1 MRQFDGSKQREMTQL
16 PVEEPRPFGED
27 ISVLML
33 LSSGPKRQLIQAARF
48 LVQLF
53 PEGGA
58 GTAARLGV
66 SDPLCWNPGPSPTHV
81 EDLDKVIPSLSL
93 R

>member
-1 MRQFDGSKQREMTQL
+1 MTQL

-33 LSSGPKRQLIQAARF
+33 LSSGPKRQLIQAACF

-53 PEGGA
+53 PEEQEQQ
-58 GTAARLGV
+58 
-66 SDPLCWNPGPSPTHV
+66 PGSGCRTPCV
-81 EDLDKVIPSLSL
+81 GILALVLL
-93 R
+93 M